1 MGTLV
6 NFLLLMCGVFAL
18 TAGLYYFIG
27 EKNNPLL
34 SKSMLVLGCFVFVWC
49 GGYSLMGFA
58 EEIHMAYTGRNIGFV
73 GILGFLYAEVIYI
86 TKASGAFPHWRK
98 VIAFIVFLFT
108 ALDAIFFSQANAF
121 TFVRIDNR
129 TCFYAKPAFGRGFHS
144 LFLVFVLIYLC
155 FLGVFWLRNSKLKR
169 VRMLILTLFVANIIV
184 LLCAIPDLILPL
196 LNKPSFPISGF
207 GGFFAFIFWWR
218 YNTKVNTFRISLPQL
233 SGYLYN
239 DVHMSMLVFNHKY
252 KLVLANDYAKK
263 TLGIENDDELLS
275 DVFTIDKNDAVTM
288 FGSVSADREKTFY
301 KLVPRNKD
309 ILCSV
314 NFSVIT
320 DPYNDVYCYI
330 CFVYDLSE
338 EMEALNFAHKQKEEL
353 QATLQGKAE
362 QVEHI
367 TLQSIAT
374 IANTIDAKDAYTK
387 GHSGRVAE
395 YSAKLAAKIG
405 WTDSEIQNLKYIA
418 LLHDIGKIGVP
429 DSVLNKPSKLTD
441 EEYDVIKAHTVVGGD
456 ILKDITIIKDLSAG
470 AKYHHERYDGKG
482 YYHGMKGE
490 EIPLIARIIAIADAY
505 DAMSSKRI
513 YRDSLTEKEIREQ
526 LVEGRGTQFDPHL
539 LDVFLEMFDEKELN
553 LNPDYESHLQ
563 IMVDESSK
571 ILSQIMANMEE
582 EWKKESQT
590 DYVTQLLNRKA
601 GEEKI
606 IQAMKAAP
614 GCLALIDLDNLKTI
628 NDTFGHLSGDF
639 AIRTVADVLS
649 NYKEDTIAARAG
661 GDEFLFYI
669 KNVSRPEVTVLINEI
684 IHNFRLKKDRAGE
697 IHMASISVGLCMTK
711 QDDAYKDVYKNADK
725 ALYYVKQNGKD
736 GYAFFSETAQGTEK
750 AEHGDL
756 KRIAESIL
764 RQGRYDGTFGL
775 EYREFTKLCNFIN
788 NMAMRYQQKL
798 QLLMVTLDSGKTE
811 SEFGDKCEQAMS
823 YLEEA
828 IKITLRN
835 VDVTTRFSKEQF
847 LVILTNA
854 NISNVEM
861 IMDRI
866 KEEFY
871 KKITEADMTLHY
883 DVIDLFNLEEAAGA

>member
-1 MGTLV
+1 MGTFV
-6 NFLLLMCGVFAL
+6 NFILLMCGVFAL
-18 TAGLYYFIG
+18 TAGLYYYRG

-34 SKSMLVLGCFVFVWC
+34 SKSMLVLGCFVYMWC
-49 GGYSLMGFA
+49 CGYALMGFA
-58 EEIHMAYTGRNIGFV
+58 EEIHVAYIGRNIGFI
-73 GILGFLYAEVIYI
+73 GILGFLYAEVIFI
-86 TKASGAFPHWRK
+86 TQASNAFVKYRK
-98 VIAFIVFLFT
+98 WISLIVFIFA
-108 ALDAIFFSQANAF
+108 ALDVVFFSQVNALQ
-121 TFVRIDNR
+121 FVRVGNR
-129 TCFYAKPAFGRGFHS
+129 TCYYAKPAFGRVFHCI
-144 LFLVFVLIYLC
+144 FLVFVIVYLSC
-155 FLGVFWLRNSKLKR
+155 LGVYWLKNSKLKR
-169 VRMLILTLFVANIIV
+169 VRMLILNLFIANMIM
-184 LLCAIPDLILPL
+184 LLCALPDLLLPIL
-196 LNKPSFPISGF
+196 KSPSFPASGF

-218 YNTKVNTFRISLPQL
+218 FNTKFNTFRISLPQL
-233 SGYLYN
+233 SMHLYN
-239 DVHMSMLVFNHKY
+239 DVHMSMLVFNHEY
-252 KLVLANDYAKK
+252 KLVLANDYAKRF
-263 TLGIENDDELLS
+263 LGIEKEAAQLLS
-275 DVFTIDKNDAVTM
+275 DMFMIEKKDAEAM
-288 FGSVSADREKTFY
+288 FASVSAEYEKTFY
-301 KLVPRNKD
+301 KLSTRND
-309 ILCSV
+309 NVLCSV

-338 EMEALNFAHKQKEEL
+338 EIEALNLANKQKAEL
-353 QATLQGKAE
+353 EASLQGKAE

-405 WTDSEIQNLKYIA
+405 WTDAQIQNLKYIA

-441 EEYDVIKAHTVVGGD
+441 EEYDIIKSHTVVGGD

-513 YRDSLTEKEIREQ
+513 YRESLSEEKIREQ
-526 LVEGRGTQFDPHL
+526 LVEGRGTQFDPNL
-539 LDVFLEMFDEKELN
+539 LDVFLQMFDDKELELKPN
-553 LNPDYESHLQ
+553 FENHLQ

-571 ILSQIMANMEE
+571 ILAQIMANMEE

-590 DYVTQLLNRKA
+590 DYITRLLNRKA

-606 IQAMKAAP
+606 IEAMKKQP

-628 NDTFGHLSGDF
+628 NDTFGHLSGDY
-639 AIRTVADVLS
+639 AIQAVADVLS

-669 KNVSRPEVTVLINEI
+669 KNVSRSEVTVLINEI
-684 IHNFRLKKDRAGE
+684 IHSFRVKKERVGE
-697 IHMASISVGLCMTK
+697 IHMASMSIGLCMTK

-736 GYAFFSETAQGTEK
+736 GYAFFSETAQEPEK
-750 AEHGDL
+750 AQHIDL

-798 QLLMVTLDSGKTE
+798 QLLMVTLEGTSQQAEDTE
-811 SEFGDKCEQAMS
+811 QCEHAMAC
-823 YLEEA
+823 LEDA

-835 VDVTTRFSKEQF
+835 VDVTTRFSREQF

-861 IMDRI
+861 IMKRI

-871 KKITEADMTLHY
+871 KNNTEPKMSLSY
-883 DVIDLFNLEEAAGA
+883 DVIDLFKPEENDE